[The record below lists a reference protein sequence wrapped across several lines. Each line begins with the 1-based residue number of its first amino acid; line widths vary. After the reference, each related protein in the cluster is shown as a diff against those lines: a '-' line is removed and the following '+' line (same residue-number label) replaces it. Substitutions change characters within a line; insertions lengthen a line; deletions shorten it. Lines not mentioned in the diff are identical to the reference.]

1 MSINGKNI
9 HEIPETGV
17 FLDSILNFT
26 IRVFTC
32 GPKMIFAKKYEK
44 PGLCLIG
51 CVKIIQY
58 LICEGSHNSKI
69 LQLEKQHEAAKF
81 QNSLIYCFF
90 INVQNVKYI
99 LSDTYFCPN
108 SNKIEN

>member
-1 MSINGKNI
+1 
-9 HEIPETGV
+9 
-17 FLDSILNFT
+17 
-26 IRVFTC
+26 
-32 GPKMIFAKKYEK
+32 MIFAKKYEK
-44 PGLCLIG
+44 PGFCLIG

-58 LICEGSHNSKI
+58 QICEGSHNPKI

-108 SNKIEN
+108 SNKLKIKRCKLKKVTKKGELFNLNLAEPSEMKSFA